1 MDEDG
6 DESIHKLK
14 EKAKKRKGHSFGPE
28 ESQERMQEDYDS
40 VEQDGEPGPQCSVEG
55 GILFVIGVD
64 EETAE
69 DIHDKL
75 DEYGEIKTIHFIFI
89 FFF

>member
-1 MDEDG
+1 
-6 DESIHKLK
+6 
-14 EKAKKRKGHSFGPE
+14 
-28 ESQERMQEDYDS
+28 MQEDYDS

-75 DEYGEIKTIHFIFI
+75 DEYGEIKTIHFNLNRRMGYSS
-89 FFF
+89 